1 MESKVSVV
9 AGALAGAVLLILT
22 GWIPVIGAL
31 ISGMVAGG
39 ITKGLFRGLIAGF
52 LAGVVGFV
60 IVTYLFS
67 DISLMLDGIIGAASG
82 SGTAELIAML
92 EFLTVPFAS
101 LGGLIGG
108 VVGSM
113 KQKGQR

>member
-1 MESKVSVV
+1 MAIKGSIVVGAV
-9 AGALAGAVLLILT
+9 AGAILLVLT

-31 ISGMVAGG
+31 ISGIVAGG
-39 ITKGLFRGLIAGF
+39 VTKGLFRGLIAGF

-60 IVTYLFS
+60 IVTYLLS

-82 SGTAELIAML
+82 SGTAEAIAML

-113 KQKGQR
+113 KQKGQK